1 MSNKKLGYGI
11 LATLFILFNVIA
23 FVIPVNRSSTF
34 WVTYAFT
41 VIAFI
46 TQHFIWSN
54 AFSNAGKEFFLGIS
68 IVRIGIYYLFIQFII
83 FLIFKFLPLIPM
95 WISIVVCVVICCV
108 MCVILLSVNV
118 ARNEIAR
125 VGSKNEKYTFSKKEL
140 YVIVC
145 SMAEQ
150 ETSEETKKELFQ
162 LADELRFS
170 DPIGNEN
177 TSKIEEEIRGKIDS
191 LCGSNDKVSDIK
203 RIRLLLKERNQKCIL
218 FK

>member
-1 MSNKKLGYGI
+1 
-11 LATLFILFNVIA
+11 
-23 FVIPVNRSSTF
+23 
-34 WVTYAFT
+34 
-41 VIAFI
+41 
-46 TQHFIWSN
+46 
-54 AFSNAGKEFFLGIS
+54 
-68 IVRIGIYYLFIQFII
+68 
-83 FLIFKFLPLIPM
+83 M

-118 ARNEIAR
+118 ARDEIAR

-177 TSKIEEEIRGKIDS
+177 TSKIEEEIMGGIDS

-203 RIRLLLKERNQKCIL
+203 RIRLLLKERNQKCKL